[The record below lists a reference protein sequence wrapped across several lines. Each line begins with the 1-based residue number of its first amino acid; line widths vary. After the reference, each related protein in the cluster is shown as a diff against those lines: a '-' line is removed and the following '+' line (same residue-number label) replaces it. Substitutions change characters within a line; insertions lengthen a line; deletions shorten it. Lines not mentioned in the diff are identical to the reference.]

1 MIALADRHIGR
12 VTLRGSATAVAHA
25 RATLPPAL
33 VRARW
38 PDGEA
43 VLVVRRITVGGT
55 GTELAARAA
64 AHAGQLADRAA
75 DPWARAA
82 DGAEVVRFRDLL
94 DYRACLARDL
104 LAGTAAGRWLWRHRA
119 ALLARPTAA
128 ALAELLG
135 EDALALPAL
144 LGHPAL
150 RESLPALWCHLDAA
164 AARSLLHAIATA
176 TGWHGVIADALGSRT
191 AAPAGGDAELVR
203 ESEPPI
209 RRGPGDERRREA
221 PAPRLPAEPAT
232 TRADSARPV
241 APSGAAARGKLP
253 ANDPRIV
260 LEAVLDVW
268 RSAPALLAGPRARD
282 ILRTKAEAIA
292 GIGGGQGPGTPAA
305 REAGA
310 ARPRAAGR
318 DLSAAA
324 QPQDDGLRSTPSRST
339 ASERST
345 RRAAAGGLSPPRAT
359 DAEDE
364 RPAPAPRAG
373 APGELSGRTASTLE
387 TTQAEVDFHTGCG
400 GLFFLLNVLNLPG
413 LRVWRATLHEA
424 HAGWRELA
432 RLALRLDLVP
442 DAPLAGFLIEAC
454 TLDGELDPLARLGSL
469 ATLSSRADPAPVD
482 QAVLRHVGDAALR
495 ALRTARAA
503 RVRADPSHV
512 DVHLRLAE
520 VDLEL
525 RRGGLD
531 LDPGW
536 LPWLGR
542 VVRFHYDRSDA
553 VDRGG
558 PLP

>member
-1 MIALADRHIGR
+1 MIALADLHIGR
-12 VTLRGSATAVAHA
+12 VTLRGSATAIAHA

-33 VRARW
+33 ARARW

-43 VLVVRRITVGGT
+43 ILVVRRITVGGT

-64 AHAGQLADRAA
+64 AHAGQLAHRAA
-75 DPWARAA
+75 DPWAPAA

-150 RESLPALWCHLDAA
+150 HESLPALWCRLDAA
-164 AARSLLHAIATA
+164 AARSLLHSIATA
-176 TGWHGVIADALGSRT
+176 TGWHGVIADALGSRA
-191 AAPAGGDAELVR
+191 AAPAGVDAELVR
-203 ESEPPI
+203 ESETPI
-209 RRGPGDERRREA
+209 RRSPGDEPRRGA
-221 PAPRLPAEPAT
+221 PPPRLPAEPAR
-232 TRADSARPV
+232 TRVDSTRPV

-260 LEAVLDVW
+260 LEAVLDLW
-268 RSAPALLAGPRARD
+268 RSAPALLAGPRGRD
-282 ILRTKAEAIA
+282 ILRTEAEAIA
-292 GIGGGQGPGTPAA
+292 GIGGRQGPGTPAA
-305 REAGA
+305 RESGA
-310 ARPRAAGR
+310 ARPRAEGR
-318 DLSAAA
+318 DLSAAM
-324 QPQDDGLRSTPSRST
+324 QTQDTGLRSTPAGST

-345 RRAAAGGLSPPRAT
+345 RPAAVGGLSPPGAT
-359 DAEDE
+359 EAE
-364 RPAPAPRAG
+364 RPAPTPRAR
-373 APGELSGRTASTLE
+373 APGEVTGRTASTVE

-442 DAPLAGFLIEAC
+442 DAPLASFLVEAC
-454 TLDGELDPLARLGSL
+454 TLDGELEPLARLGSL

-503 RVRADPSHV
+503 RVRANPSHV
-512 DVHLRLAE
+512 DIHLRLAE

-542 VVRFHYDRSDA
+542 VVRFHYDRSDV